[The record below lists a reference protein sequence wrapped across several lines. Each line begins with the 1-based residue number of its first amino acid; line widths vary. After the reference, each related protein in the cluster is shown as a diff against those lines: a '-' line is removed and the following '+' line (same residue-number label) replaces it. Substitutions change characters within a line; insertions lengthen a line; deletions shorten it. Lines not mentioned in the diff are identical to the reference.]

1 MDQNEYTKREKT
13 GEIRSTYNSLV
24 SLENMIKESER
35 LSNNLME
42 IKRKQGLVKNKYK
55 TIT

>member
-35 LSNNLME
+35 LSHNLME